1 MRRRALLQAAAA
13 LALPAA
19 ASGCAAPPSPASPS
33 VPEPPRPGALGVAPT
48 VTAAAAPPPAG
59 AAAPSASPAGAAAPS
74 APPAGASASPARTA
88 ASPAPVWAR
97 VVARVGQN
105 HGHVFEV
112 KPGDVAAGVEKTFD
126 LTGGASHAHAVTI
139 TASEWQRLGAGEI
152 LRKQSTRDG
161 HAHRLYVRCAPAVD
175 PPEMVSVCAV
185 EIGGKDDHDLLI
197 NAADLAAKA
206 ERTYDIQG
214 IANHTHAVRLTAADF
229 ERLLRGEQINTR
241 TGPAQPGED
250 HSHVV
255 FVRYPKK

>member
-19 ASGCAAPPSPASPS
+19 ASGCAAPPSPASSPT
-33 VPEPPRPGALGVAPT
+33 PDPPRPAAPSAAPT
-48 VTAAAAPPPAG
+48 ATA
-59 AAAPSASPAGAAAPS
+59 AAAPSASAAAP
-74 APPAGASASPARTA
+74 PPVQTA

-105 HGHVFEV
+105 HGHVLEV

-126 LTGGASHAHAVTI
+126 LTGSASHAHAVTI
-139 TASEWQRLGAGEI
+139 TAGEWQRLGAGEI

-175 PPEMVSVCAV
+175 PPEAVSVCAV
-185 EIGGKDDHDLLI
+185 EIGGKDDHELVI
-197 NAADLAAKA
+197 NAADMAAKA
-206 ERTYDIQG
+206 ERAYDIQG